1 MPQEYLPAALRKKYY
16 KPKEIGCEKN
26 IKRYLQKLQ
35 TLIENSKPLPSGM
48 GKPVKRSAAESKD
61 G

>member
-1 MPQEYLPAALRKKYY
+1 MKKEYY

-35 TLIENSKPLPSGM
+35 TLIQNSKPRSSEGL
-48 GKPVKRSAAESKD
+48 GKPVKKSTGNKD
-61 G
+61 S